1 MEELREK
8 VPFHC
13 IITGPTNCGKTKYLT
28 EQLRGPFRKVFE
40 YIVLI
45 CPTYARNKTY
55 HRFAQGDKRFL
66 VLSPDASNSDTIN
79 ELLTNCAELFSGTNT
94 LLILDDC
101 AVSKDLKQRSN
112 KFIDLAFAGRH
123 DGLSVWVLT
132 QQLTSIAKPFRDNV
146 ACVITFHNPSYVGTK
161 TLFEDYGGDLD
172 VETRKKFS
180 ELLRTEKYSRLCFC
194 LRYPFQIYLEIP
206 HPASVI

>member
-28 EQLRGPFRKVFE
+28 EQLRGPFRHVFE

-45 CPTYARNKTY
+45 CPTYAKNKSY
-55 HRFAQGDKRFL
+55 RRFAHGDKRFL
-66 VLSPDASNSDTIN
+66 VLSPDASNTDEIN
-79 ELLTNCAELFSGTNT
+79 ELLTDCAVLFSGTNT
-94 LLILDDC
+94 LLVLDDC

-112 KFIDLAFAGRH
+112 KFINLAFSGRH
-123 DGLSVWVLT
+123 EGLSVWVLT

-146 ACVITFHNPSYVGTK
+146 ACVVTFHNPSQIGTK

-172 VETRKKFS
+172 VETRKKFV
-180 ELLRTEKYSRLCFC
+180 ELLKTEKYSRLCFC
-194 LRYPFQIYLEIP
+194 LRHPFQRYLEIP
-206 HPASVI
+206 ATR